1 MKIFHLCALTQ
12 ERENVNRYKCLK
24 SYSLTMFVAMSLT
37 LKYIIMSEIE
47 NILPDI
53 DSFQVSIKLE
63 ISSYIISVII
73 TWGFNDKD

>member
-37 LKYIIMSEIE
+37 LKYIIMSKIE

-53 DSFQVSIKLE
+53 DSFQVSIRHVIL
-63 ISSYIISVII
+63 VII